1 MIYLLRHGETIW
13 NTLGRFQGQK
23 DSPLTERDILQAEQM
38 AKLLK
43 KEITDSERSFQ
54 LHVSPLGR
62 TQETAARIER
72 VLPLAARPE
81 SRLMEVTVG
90 SWDGMTKF
98 EIDNEF
104 PGMLGGSDAFDWYF
118 KSPDGESFDAAC
130 ARAKDW
136 IAGIHGPTVAI
147 SHGLFGRLVRGVYAG
162 LSKQEMLELPVP
174 QDGFYRLCGGEFSLV
189 SGSGETISD
198 VVAGF
203 LPE

>member
-13 NTLGRFQGQK
+13 NTLGRFQGQM
-23 DSPLTERDILQAEQM
+23 DSPLTERGIVQAEQM

-43 KEITDSERSFQ
+43 KEIADSERSFQ

-72 VLPLAARPE
+72 VLPLTARPE

-104 PGMLGGSDAFDWYF
+104 PGMLDGSNAFDWYF

-130 ARAKDW
+130 ARAKNW
-136 IAGIHGPTVAI
+136 IADIHEPTIAI

-162 LSKQEMLELPVP
+162 LSKLEMLELPVP
-174 QDGFYRLCGGEFSLV
+174 QDGFYRLCDGEFRLV
-189 SGSGETISD
+189 SASADMISG
-198 VVAGF
+198 VVA
-203 LPE
+203 

>member
-23 DSPLTERDILQAEQM
+23 DSPLTERGIVQAEKM

-43 KEITDSERSFQ
+43 KEIADSERSFQ

-62 TQETAARIER
+62 TQETAARTER
-72 VLPLAARPE
+72 VLPLTARPE

-104 PGMLGGSDAFDWYF
+104 PGTLDGSNAFDWYF

-162 LSKQEMLELPVP
+162 LSRQEMLELPVP
-174 QDGFYRLCGGEFSLV
+174 QDGFYRLCDGEFSLV
-189 SGSGETISD
+189 SASADIISD
-198 VVAGF
+198 VVA
-203 LPE
+203 

>member
-23 DSPLTERDILQAEQM
+23 DSPLTARGIEQAEQM

-43 KEITDSERSFQ
+43 KEIAGSERSFQ

-72 VLPLAARPE
+72 VLPLATRPE

-104 PGMLGGSDAFDWYF
+104 PGMLDGSDAFDWYF
-118 KSPDGESFDAAC
+118 RSPDGESFDAAC
-130 ARAKDW
+130 ARAKNW
-136 IAGIHGPTVAI
+136 IADIHEPTIAI

-162 LSKQEMLELPVP
+162 LSKLEMLELPVP
-174 QDGFYRLCGGEFSLV
+174 QDGFYHLSDGEFSLV
-189 SGSGETISD
+189 SASADIISD
-198 VVAGF
+198 VVA
-203 LPE
+203 

>member
-13 NTLGRFQGQK
+13 NTLGRFQGQM
-23 DSPLTERDILQAEQM
+23 DSPLTERGIVQAEQM

-43 KEITDSERSFQ
+43 KEIADSERSFQ

-72 VLPLAARPE
+72 VLPLTARPE

-104 PGMLGGSDAFDWYF
+104 PGMLDGSNAFDWYF

-162 LSKQEMLELPVP
+162 LSRQEMLELPVP
-174 QDGFYRLCGGEFSLV
+174 QDGFYRLCDGEFSLV
-189 SGSGETISD
+189 SASADMISG
-198 VVAGF
+198 VVA
-203 LPE
+203 

>member
-23 DSPLTERDILQAEQM
+23 DSPLTERGIVQAEKM

-43 KEITDSERSFQ
+43 KEIADSERSFQ

-72 VLPLAARPE
+72 VLPLTARPE

-104 PGMLGGSDAFDWYF
+104 PGMLDGSDAFDWYF
-118 KSPDGESFDAAC
+118 RSPDGESFDAAC
-130 ARAKDW
+130 ARAKNW
-136 IAGIHGPTVAI
+136 IADIHEPTIAI

-162 LSKQEMLELPVP
+162 LSKLEMLELPVP
-174 QDGFYRLCGGEFSLV
+174 QDGFYRLSDAEFSLV
-189 SGSGETISD
+189 SASADIISG
-198 VVAGF
+198 VVA
-203 LPE
+203 

>member
-23 DSPLTERDILQAEQM
+23 DSPLTARGIEQAEQM

-43 KEITDSERSFQ
+43 KEIAGSERSFQ

-104 PGMLGGSDAFDWYF
+104 PGMLDRSDAFDWYF
-118 KSPDGESFDAAC
+118 RSPDGESSMPPVREQRTGSQAYMNRQLRFLTGCLA
-130 ARAKDW
+130 DW
-136 IAGIHGPTVAI
+136 YVAYIPAFRSGKCWNCPFPKMGFIVFATV
-147 SHGLFGRLVRGVYAG
+147 SSVW
-162 LSKQEMLELPVP
+162 
-174 QDGFYRLCGGEFSLV
+174 
-189 SGSGETISD
+189 
-198 VVAGF
+198 
-203 LPE
+203 